1 MNIKKPTNK
10 ILFESPSIL
19 SGEETEIKKSDFEF
33 QRKLGDGAFGRVWK
47 VKHRTTQEIYAL
59 KQVPKEKVIKMQTQ
73 FKREVYIMYNLN
85 HPHIAKLFNH
95 FEDEKSF

>member
-33 QRKLGDGAFGRVWK
+33 QRKLGDGAFGRV
-47 VKHRTTQEIYAL
+47 
-59 KQVPKEKVIKMQTQ
+59 
-73 FKREVYIMYNLN
+73 
-85 HPHIAKLFNH
+85 
-95 FEDEKSF
+95 